1 MRATV
6 IEPATTVP
14 LQAMT
19 GVFFATFSAL
29 WLLVEPIFGLGLLP
43 SFPYEAGWVGYALIV
58 ALSVASVFIFVPVYR
73 KLKSSK
79 KTFLTFRVISASDG
93 AEHLVSSPSA
103 MLVGDFTAGFLKYLS
118 RGPAKDHVLALQRT
132 HEPVLQ
138 IITASG
144 SVNLPNGE
152 ALECAGISNGVRCQI
167 SAIPRE
173 AHVLFSRAA
182 PSEP

>member
-6 IEPATTVP
+6 IEPATKVP
-14 LQAMT
+14 LQAIA
-19 GVFFATFSAL
+19 GVFFGTFGAL
-29 WLLVEPIFGLGLLP
+29 WLLVEPMFGLGLLP
-43 SFPYEAGWVGYALIV
+43 AFPYEAGWVGYALIV
-58 ALSVASVFIFVPVYR
+58 VLSAASVFIFVPVYR
-73 KLKSSK
+73 KYKSSK

-118 RGPAKDHVLALQRT
+118 RGPTKGYVLALQRT

-138 IITASG
+138 IIAASG
-144 SVNLPNGE
+144 PVSLPNGK

-173 AHVLFSRAA
+173 AYTLFSRVA